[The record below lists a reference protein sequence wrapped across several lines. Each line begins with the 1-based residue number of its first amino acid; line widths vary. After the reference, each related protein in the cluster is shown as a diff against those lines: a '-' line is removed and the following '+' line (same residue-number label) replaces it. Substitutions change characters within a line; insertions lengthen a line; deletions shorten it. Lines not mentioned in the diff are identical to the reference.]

1 MRLSFLSLSVV
12 ILVVQPT
19 VGVAASTP
27 APAIDAAAAPATAA
41 QVNDGRFAV
50 GVSSLF
56 AFGGSSLTDTELAGI
71 QAGGHDP
78 SRNGF
83 TLQNLEL
90 IASGAVDPYFDARV
104 NAVMLIDAAGDT
116 VVELEE
122 AFLRTRALPAGLQ
135 VKAGQYYTEFG
146 RQNPQHPH
154 QWAFVDQPV
163 VLSRFFGGDGL
174 RSSGAR
180 VAWLTPLPWF
190 SELTLGAQNAAGET
204 VTSFLW
210 APDEVVGGYTL
221 IDRGGARG
229 FGDLLFSARWLNG
242 VDVSDTLSANLGV
255 SALRGPNATGTNTDT
270 AIYGVDVY
278 LKWRPQQN
286 QRGFPFVAW
295 QTELLAR
302 NYETPADTLEDNG
315 GYTQLL
321 WGFKPGW
328 VTGLRAEYAAGTPGD
343 AADPLR
349 DRRWRVSPNLSW
361 YPTEFSRLRVQY
373 NRDFA
378 QHLPDEHADSV
389 WMQYEYALG
398 AHAAHTF

>member
-1 MRLSFLSLSVV
+1 MRLSFLSLFVV
-12 ILVVQPT
+12 FVVLQPT
-19 VGVAASTP
+19 VGVAANTPTP
-27 APAIDAAAAPATAA
+27 AANAAAPTSQAS
-41 QVNDGRFAV
+41 DGRFAV

-56 AFGGSSLTDTELAGI
+56 AFGGSSLTDAELAGI

-90 IASGAVDPYFDARV
+90 IAAGAVDPYFDAQV
-104 NAVMLIDAAGDT
+104 NAVMLIDAAGET

-122 AFLRTRALPAGLQ
+122 AFLRTRAVPAGLQ

-163 VLSRFFGGDGL
+163 VLSRFFGPDGL

-190 SELTLGAQNAAGET
+190 SEVTIGAQNAAGET
-204 VTSFLW
+204 LTSFLSVPGE
-210 APDEVVGGYTL
+210 AVGGHTL
-221 IDRGGARG
+221 IDRGGARR

-255 SALRGPNATGTNTDT
+255 SALRGPNASDLNTDT

-278 LKWRPQQN
+278 VKWRPQQN

-302 NYETPADTLEDNG
+302 NYETPGDTLEDNG
-315 GYTQLL
+315 GYSQLL
-321 WGFKPGW
+321 WGYKPGW
-328 VTGLRAEYAAGTPGD
+328 VAGLRAEYAAGTPGD

-378 QHLPDEHADSV
+378 QHLSDERAHSV

-398 AHAAHTF
+398 AHAAHAF